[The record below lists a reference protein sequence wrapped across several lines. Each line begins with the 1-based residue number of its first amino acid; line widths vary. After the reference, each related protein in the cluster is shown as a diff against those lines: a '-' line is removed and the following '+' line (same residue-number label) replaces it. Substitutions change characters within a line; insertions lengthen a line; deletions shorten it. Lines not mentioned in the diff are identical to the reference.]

1 MRIFGHIF
9 STTNTPIYIHKETT
23 LYSEVN
29 VVLVF
34 HEKVRKTTVSIPD
47 YLHAYAK
54 ERRISLSGTLTEL
67 LRKDYERTRLQA
79 TNQPLAHSERPT
91 QPGGTADD

>member
-1 MRIFGHIF
+1 MPRFYNLESPRSIGGEPLEANA
-9 STTNTPIYIHKETT
+9 T
-23 LYSEVN
+23 
-29 VVLVF
+29 LVF
-34 HEKVRKTTVSIPD
+34 HEKARKTTVSIPD

-79 TNQPLAHSERPT
+79 TNQPPAHSERPT